1 MALELGTFPVKDV
14 VLDGATRLEGET
26 LYIDHDGL
34 ASVIMEDPRIKR
46 VKVEVV
52 KPGENARII
61 HVRDV
66 VEPRLKAVG
75 PGCIFPGIL
84 GGTEPVGKGTTFR
97 LGGITLME
105 SAQMPDKVIGLRGT
119 SRDTILDM
127 VGPGALS
134 PFTETIN
141 IVPCMELD
149 QELSDLEFENAVQR
163 SGFRA
168 AGYLAEVTK
177 GLTPPQLEVFDLD
190 QRNPALPNVVYIHQI
205 SGVGRGTAQG
215 VDFYGLRLGEILPT
229 FVQATEFL
237 DGALVTDAIASSA
250 IKVPTWQLQNHPIVM
265 DLLRRHGKD
274 VNFLGVILMRIRF
287 TTHPEKE
294 MVSAQAANLARQL
307 GAQGAIV
314 TWPGGGNM
322 FIESMLTAQECE
334 KRGVKAVLM
343 TYEHGGKTGD
353 EPPLLYMSP
362 DVNAIVSTGS
372 LDRPISLPSV
382 DRVVGG
388 DMVIINPETHEAPRP
403 AKDPIDLDWY
413 LPMYGAVDHYGLT
426 KQSCIAY

>member
-1 MALELGTFPVKDV
+1 MPYEFGTFPVRDAV
-14 VLDGATRLEGET
+14 FDGATRLDCDA
-26 LYIDHDGL
+26 LHIDHDEL
-34 ASVIMEDPRIKR
+34 ASVILEDPKIKR
-46 VKVEVV
+46 VSVEIV

-66 VEPRLKAVG
+66 VEPRIKIDG
-75 PGCIFPGIL
+75 PGSVFPGVM
-84 GGTEPVGKGTTFR
+84 GGTEPVGRGTTFR
-97 LGGITLME
+97 LGGLTLME
-105 SAQMPDKVIGLRGT
+105 SAQMPDGIIGLRGT

-127 VGPGALS
+127 IGPGALS

-141 IVPCMELD
+141 VVPCMEVD
-149 QELSDLEFENAVQR
+149 EELSDLEFESTVRR
-163 SGFRA
+163 SGIRA
-168 AGYLAEVTK
+168 AAYLAEVTK
-177 GLTPPQLEVFDLD
+177 GLTPPQLEVFDFERTD
-190 QRNPALPNVVYIHQI
+190 PSLPNVVYIHQI
-205 SGVGRGTAQG
+205 SGTGRGSAQG

-229 FVQATEFL
+229 FVHATEFL
-237 DGALVTDAIASSA
+237 DGALVCDAIGSSA
-250 IKVPTWQLQNHPIVM
+250 VKAPTWQVQNNPIIL

-322 FIESMLTAQECE
+322 FIETMLTAQECE
-334 KRGVKAVLM
+334 NRGIKAVLM

-362 DVNAIVSTGS
+362 QVDAIVSTGS
-372 LDRPISLPSV
+372 LDWPISLPAV
-382 DRVVGG
+382 ERVVGG
-388 DMVIINPETHEAPRP
+388 DVVLINPETGEPPRP
-403 AKDPIDLDWY
+403 AKDPIELDWY
-413 LPMYGAVDHYGLT
+413 LPMYAAVDHYGFT
-426 KQSCIAY
+426 TQSCIEY